1 MFPPLSSPL
10 LLFSILLFL
19 HIIQIYIKKK
29 SGGIYVVTR
38 SSTGLHCP
46 NRHQSGTTYIL
57 LSSTSLYM
65 KIPGLGLF
73 LFWMLWTLFSPFRG
87 TLCCWLCLCIHCK
100 GTQYSNKTASK
111 TECLKLD
118 HTSEAFAW
126 FGAEEWGE
134 RGGGNKTRLVGV
146 YFLYTFFY
154 TWTNAKNPR
163 FEAWLGDRN
172 LPYKVVEVGSCI
184 RLTRFVCVDLE

>member
-134 RGGGNKTRLVGV
+134 RGGGNKKPDWWECIFYICFLYLNKCKKPSIRSLVGGQK
-146 YFLYTFFY
+146 T
-154 TWTNAKNPR
+154 
-163 FEAWLGDRN
+163 
-172 LPYKVVEVGSCI
+172 CHI
-184 RLTRFVCVDLE
+184 R